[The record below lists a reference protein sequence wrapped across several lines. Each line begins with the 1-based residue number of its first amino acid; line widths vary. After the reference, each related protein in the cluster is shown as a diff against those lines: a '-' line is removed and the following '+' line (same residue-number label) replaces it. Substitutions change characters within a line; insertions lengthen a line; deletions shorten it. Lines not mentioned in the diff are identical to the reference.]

1 MKISASEWL
10 IFKKYVNVNVNTGE
24 VIISNLKVKFTKNI
38 TENLLNLVNTLNI
51 IDVKGYN
58 LNVRLYSEN
67 NILNLEIDV
76 ITEKYIFKNLEL
88 VNLSIN

>member
-1 MKISASEWL
+1 MKLSKKEWL
-10 IFKKYVNVNVNTGE
+10 IFNKYVNININTGE
-24 VIISNLKVKFTKNI
+24 IIISNLKVKFTKNI

-51 IDVKGYN
+51 IDAKEYN

-67 NILNLEIDV
+67 NNLNLEIDI
-76 ITEKYIFKNLEL
+76 ITEKIIFKNLEL